1 MKLFLMLFG
10 FVCLQ
15 LGIIL
20 ALHFDKTIGLIIS
33 AYGLCSF
40 MYMLPNNRGRHE

>member
-1 MKLFLMLFG
+1 MRLLLMLFG

-15 LGIIL
+15 FGIIL
-20 ALHFDKTIGLIIS
+20 AIHFNFTIGLLVS

-40 MYMLPNNRGRHE
+40 WLMLPDNRGRP

>member
-1 MKLFLMLFG
+1 MRLLLMLFS

-20 ALHFDKTIGLIIS
+20 AIHFDFTIGLLVS

-40 MYMLPNNRGRHE
+40 WLMLPDNRGRP